1 MGISASYAFILQ
13 SISLA
18 EVTPNHWSPLASSG
32 RWISTSPF
40 YAWERCATRLLSDVN
55 TTTTFINYYNGLASS
70 QCVDSGVDLDWSQN
84 LLHLDVLYHLDIR
97 NVQNDPSA
105 AWGNFQAGVLNPDSS
120 AAQSFSFSPPY
131 YIISQRTPLFGLSA
145 LRSKDVQCTRV
156 IYLRPNP
163 FSLFIVCL
171 PYLLLITYRWRTTFN
186 RGLRRPSVS
195 NLDTLPALSCIVV
208 RW

>member
-18 EVTPNHWSPLASSG
+18 EVTPNHWSPLASG

-70 QCVDSGVDLDWSQN
+70 QCVDSGVDLDWFQN
-84 LLHLDVLYHLDIR
+84 SLHLDVLYHLDIR
-97 NVQNDPSA
+97 NVQNDSSA
-105 AWGNFQAGVLNPDSS
+105 AWGNFQAGVLIDL
-120 AAQSFSFSPPY
+120 SFSISPPY
-131 YIISQRTPLFGLSA
+131 YIISIQSNVRHFSA
-145 LRSKDVQCTRV
+145 FLLWDPTTWMYTVHGWYISGPT
-156 IYLRPNP
+156 P
-163 FSLFIVCL
+163 FSIIVCL

-186 RGLRRPSVS
+186 RGLWRPSVS

-208 RW
+208 CW